1 MGMCRAE
8 SKEKWGLFLRPKIL
22 EDGTYSH
29 FPSTVLSLSGL
40 QLFTES
46 TNLWEKSSE
55 PHFFFF
61 FFKLHFPLKYLGIVT
76 WKISVNVSVNLLM
89 CMKKSLSQRIYITS
103 LSHLRDKGKKCDNRK
118 LHLIIDQKRGF
129 ISDYSRDFFWSLKP
143 PN

>member
-1 MGMCRAE
+1 MCRAE
-8 SKEKWGLFLRPKIL
+8 SKEKWGLFLRPNSWRWNIFTFSIHCPFFVRTSALHWINKL
-22 EDGTYSH
+22 VGEK
-29 FPSTVLSLSGL
+29 LRASL
-40 QLFTES
+40 
-46 TNLWEKSSE
+46 
-55 PHFFFF
+55 FFF

-76 WKISVNVSVNLLM
+76 WKIGVNVSVNLLM

-118 LHLIIDQKRGF
+118 LHLIIDQKWGF